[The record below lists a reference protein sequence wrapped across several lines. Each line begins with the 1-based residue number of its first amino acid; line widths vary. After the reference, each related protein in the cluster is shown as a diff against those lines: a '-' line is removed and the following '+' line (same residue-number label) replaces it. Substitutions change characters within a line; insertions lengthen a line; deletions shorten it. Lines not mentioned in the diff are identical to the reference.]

1 MLFRRS
7 LLCTAIYIALQ
18 SPVMAEEASPVLA
31 DDVEFND
38 QFLFN
43 TGSNIDV
50 SRYSKGNPVPPGTY
64 KTQILLNGQRKL
76 LGDFTFNDNG
86 TPRATPCFTSKL
98 LTQIGVKTAGWIS
111 SLLNVSILPNSSRS
125 PHGIMISALRN
136 CHSPCRR
143 FTSSKTLTDTSI
155 LRYGRMVFRWQCFLM
170 ISTAGIRKTAVAAL
184 TRPMPD

>member
-1 MLFRRS
+1 
-7 LLCTAIYIALQ
+7 
-18 SPVMAEEASPVLA
+18 MAEEASPVLA

-98 LTQIGVKTAGWIS
+98 LTQIGVKTAGMDLESAECVDLAKQFPQS
-111 SLLNVSILPNSSRS
+111 SWNYDIGTQELSVSMPQIYVL
-125 PHGIMISALRN
+125 
-136 CHSPCRR
+136 
-143 FTSSKTLTDTSI
+143 KTLTDTSI

>member
-98 LTQIGVKTAGWIS
+98 LTQIGVM
-111 SLLNVSILPNSSRS
+111 LP
-125 PHGIMISALRN
+125 
-136 CHSPCRR
+136 
-143 FTSSKTLTDTSI
+143 T
-155 LRYGRMVFRWQCFLM
+155 Y
-170 ISTAGIRKTAVAAL
+170 
-184 TRPMPD
+184 